1 MGQRVTSCC
10 GFVTPGGDVWAKTQL
25 FSLRL
30 ITVMQPQCVCCEVGT
45 VCHCI
50 SLLAEF
56 RRTAGWEAWGGGGG
70 FVWAKL
76 CGSPSGLGSAW
87 FSCRKARAEIVIVP
101 NLQAVSATPLVLQI
115 TKYSRPLHKNGVAL
129 PLLKS

>member
-56 RRTAGWEAWGGGGG
+56 RRTAGWEAWGGGAVSYGPSSVAHRLG
-70 FVWAKL
+70 
-76 CGSPSGLGSAW
+76 SGLLG
-87 FSCRKARAEIVIVP
+87 FRVVKLGLR
-101 NLQAVSATPLVLQI
+101 L
-115 TKYSRPLHKNGVAL
+115 
-129 PLLKS
+129 

>member
-10 GFVTPGGDVWAKTQL
+10 GFVTPGGDVWSKTQL

-56 RRTAGWEAWGGGGG
+56 RG

-76 CGSPSGLGSAW
+76 FGSPSAW
-87 FSCRKARAEIVIVP
+87 FSCRKTRAEIVIVP
-101 NLQAVSATPLVLQI
+101 SLQAVSATHQI
-115 TKYSRPLHKNGVAL
+115 
-129 PLLKS
+129 